1 MKQRAPLRGA
11 KNMVGK
17 LRIAILRST
26 FLFSLQTW
34 AMIVYSII
42 RDTGFLWWY
51 VLVPIGIISWMI
63 FDMVIIWK
71 QELEISLKD
80 NKEWRELRT
89 EIKEL
94 KELCKKH

>member
-1 MKQRAPLRGA
+1 
-11 KNMVGK
+11 MVGK

-34 AMIVYSII
+34 MMIVYSII

-51 VLVPIGIISWMI
+51 ALVPIGIISWMI

-94 KELCKKH
+94 KELCICKKR